1 MHLNFLAWVV
11 PLILG
16 FIAIEYY
23 VARRQGKA
31 YFKFAN
37 SISNLNIGIAE
48 RLSDVFVT
56 STFYFVYDYLYQH
69 YAFFKIPETWYNWVF
84 LFLVTDLIWY
94 WYHRFGH
101 EINLLW
107 GLHIVHHQ
115 SPEFN
120 YTASVRITVFQAAAR
135 TCFWAILPIIG
146 FSAPM
151 ITSILIVHGL
161 YPFFVHTRVIGK
173 LGWLEYVF
181 VTPSHHRVHHA
192 SNEQYLD
199 KNYGDVLI
207 IWDKLFGTFTE
218 EKEEPVYGLTTPLN
232 SYSFLW
238 QHFHFLLEI
247 GFSMYRAKS
256 IREKFRILFGKPDL
270 IDPKIRPLLE
280 RKFRIQNRAN
290 DLPNRLN
297 RYVLIQI
304 ICTMCILFV
313 FILLEHYFDW
323 IAKTLV
329 SGLILTTVINCGA
342 ILEQRRWIF
351 QVELL
356 RSVVLGIAVLVYFPL
371 SLSVGIISLGAGTAI
386 LYYEELKQHYL
397 ALVYRRA

>member
-37 SISNLNIGIAE
+37 SISNLNVGIAE

-56 STFYFVYDYLYQH
+56 SAFYYVYDYLYQH
-69 YAFFKIPETWYNWVF
+69 YAFFKIPETWYNW
-84 LFLVTDLIWY
+84 LFLLLLTDFIWY

-218 EKEEPVYGLTTPLN
+218 EKEEPVYGLTKPLD

-247 GFSMYRAKS
+247 GYSMYRAKS

-297 RYVLIQI
+297 RYVLFQI
-304 ICTMCILFV
+304 VCTMCILFV

-329 SGLILTTVINCGA
+329 SGLILTTIINCGA

-356 RSVVLGIAVLVYFPL
+356 RSVVLGIAVLAYFPL
-371 SLSVGIISLGAGTAI
+371 PLAVGIISLGAGTAI
-386 LYYEELKQHYL
+386 LYYEELQQHYL

>member
-37 SISNLNIGIAE
+37 SISNLNVGIAE

-56 STFYFVYDYLYQH
+56 SAFYYVYDYLYRH
-69 YAFFKIPETWYNWVF
+69 YAFFKIPETWYNW
-84 LFLVTDLIWY
+84 LFLLLLTDFIWY

-218 EKEEPVYGLTTPLN
+218 EKEEPVYGLTKPLD

-247 GFSMYRAKS
+247 GYSMYRAKS

-297 RYVLIQI
+297 RYVLFQI
-304 ICTMCILFV
+304 VCTMCILFV

-329 SGLILTTVINCGA
+329 SGLILTTIINCGA

-356 RSVVLGIAVLVYFPL
+356 RSVVLGIAVLAYFPL
-371 SLSVGIISLGAGTAI
+371 PLAVGIISLGAGTAI
-386 LYYEELKQHYL
+386 LYYEELQQHYL

>member
-37 SISNLNIGIAE
+37 SISNLNVGIAE

-56 STFYFVYDYLYQH
+56 SAFYYVYDYLYQH
-69 YAFFKIPETWYNWVF
+69 YAFFKIPETWYNW
-84 LFLVTDLIWY
+84 LFLLLLTDFIWY

-218 EKEEPVYGLTTPLN
+218 EKEEPVYGLTKPLD

-247 GFSMYRAKS
+247 GYSMYRAKS

-297 RYVLIQI
+297 RYVLFQI
-304 ICTMCILFV
+304 VCTMCILFV

-329 SGLILTTVINCGA
+329 SGLILTTIINCGA

-356 RSVVLGIAVLVYFPL
+356 RSMVLGIAVLAYFPL
-371 SLSVGIISLGAGTAI
+371 PLAVGIISLGAGTAI
-386 LYYEELKQHYL
+386 LYYEELQQHYL

>member
-37 SISNLNIGIAE
+37 SISNLNVGIAE

-56 STFYFVYDYLYQH
+56 SAFYFVYDYLYQH
-69 YAFFKIPETWYNWVF
+69 YAYFKIPETWYNWVI
-84 LFLVTDLIWY
+84 LLLLTDFIWY

-218 EKEEPVYGLTTPLN
+218 EKEEPVYGLTKPLD

-247 GFSMYRAKS
+247 GYSMYRAKS
-256 IREKFRILFGKPDL
+256 IREKFRILFGKPDI

-297 RYVLIQI
+297 RYVLFQI
-304 ICTMCILFV
+304 ICTICILFV

-371 SLSVGIISLGAGTAI
+371 PLAVGIISLGAGTAI
-386 LYYEELKQHYL
+386 LYYEELQQHYL

>member
-1 MHLNFLAWVV
+1 
-11 PLILG
+11 
-16 FIAIEYY
+16 
-23 VARRQGKA
+23 
-31 YFKFAN
+31 
-37 SISNLNIGIAE
+37 
-48 RLSDVFVT
+48 
-56 STFYFVYDYLYQH
+56 
-69 YAFFKIPETWYNWVF
+69 
-84 LFLVTDLIWY
+84 
-94 WYHRFGH
+94 
-101 EINLLW
+101 
-107 GLHIVHHQ
+107 VHHQ